1 LLRKDHEL
9 VLEVS
14 DRAKRLLDGLSD
26 PDEQPASL
34 VVLIGNR
41 SKVLVGEKLGV
52 GYARPGGK
60 RAHGEIHLS
69 AAARS
74 SSADK
79 QVLVADGDIPA
90 INRLWRSWKA
100 QQCHEVT
107 VRPLPQD
114 SFPGTIVETADY
126 VYYRLLLPFADV
138 VCFFADDLG
147 GIDRVVCR
155 LAAWLDKGPASA
167 TEVRPWL
174 LVVVGDGAEEELLAS
189 FWDLVSAETSID
201 VRDRFRGVRVVSLS
215 AQRRGVGRRQRHA
228 KGPWD
233 GVRDEVLRASDLTQ
247 RARRGSSSLFSARH
261 LAAFLQHAAEN
272 VPDTLRAPFDFIR
285 ASRMWN
291 PVAPDLEMHLA
302 NFLRGFRSPE
312 AIKDVAVPVVAS
324 SLILDQYPPGMHRKR
339 TPHTFGISTDVPQR
353 SSPDMS
359 SVCSIGRR
367 AAGRPRHC
375 ATKDRAA

>member
-1 LLRKDHEL
+1 
-9 VLEVS
+9 
-14 DRAKRLLDGLSD
+14 
-26 PDEQPASL
+26 
-34 VVLIGNR
+34 
-41 SKVLVGEKLGV
+41 
-52 GYARPGGK
+52 
-60 RAHGEIHLS
+60 
-69 AAARS
+69 
-74 SSADK
+74 
-79 QVLVADGDIPA
+79 
-90 INRLWRSWKA
+90 NRLWRSWKA

-285 ASRMWN
+285 ASRVWN

-324 SLILDQYPPGMHRKR
+324 SLILDQYPPGMHPFEPR
-339 TPHTFGISTDVPQR
+339 HVFGVLYR
-353 SSPDMS
+353 EA
-359 SVCSIGRR
+359 CCR
-367 AAGRPRHC
+367 AASALCDQGSSRLILPSGFVRRVESEM
-375 ATKDRAA
+375 AKQFRAYLLGKSSADLHRQVLARFRNEWTSLHSDDTCFC